1 MHTCVI
7 ARWNI
12 KVSDCNHGLPFQEEI
27 LKEME
32 QYLERHRSQFPRL
45 YFLSNADLVE
55 MVGISRNPQAL
66 VPFARKCFPG
76 ITSLT
81 FTLPP
86 GMGGLNSALDFALNS
101 RQLFFL
107 CVCWGGFTGCGF
119 VISVRAFLSCFGCL
133 FVHLAH
139 ADPGIWCASDGRIVV
154 AVFRWQAAGGDWAL
168 LYWRWWQGVVMV
180 VPECCGAL
188 VTSCR
193 WWLSVVVVMVVT
205 EFCCN
210 DGGDRVLLWWW
221 WLSGVVHK
229 WQAAGGDWVLLWWWW
244 WPSFVVMTVVTE
256 CCYDGGDWAVW
267 CTSDTLQVV
276 TECCCGAQ
284 VTRCRWWQ
292 SVVAVHR

>member
-7 ARWNI
+7 ARRNV

-101 RQLFFL
+101 RQLFVFFV
-107 CVCWGGFTGCGF
+107 CVWGGGGFTGCGL
-119 VISVRAFLSCFGCL
+119 VISVRAFLSCFDCL
-133 FVHLAH
+133 FVHLRRLMLCV
-139 ADPGIWCASDGRIVV
+139 WWSDC
-154 AVFRWQAAGGDWAL
+154 
-168 LYWRWWQGVVMV
+168 
-180 VPECCGAL
+180 CCGVQ

-193 WWLSVVVVMVVT
+193 WWLSVVLTVVTGCCDGGAWVLWCTSDKLQVVT
-205 EFCCN
+205 ECCCG

-221 WLSGVVHK
+221 CLSVVVH
-229 WQAAGGDWVLLWWWW
+229 
-244 WPSFVVMTVVTE
+244 
-256 CCYDGGDWAVW
+256 
-267 CTSDTLQVV
+267 
-276 TECCCGAQ
+276 
-284 VTRCRWWQ
+284 
-292 SVVAVHR
+292 